1 MFDSTAWLPVK
12 LVKSLFLVTSSKL
25 DNSNKLDTVLLSE
38 YKVLGD

>member
-12 LVKSLFLVTSSKL
+12 LVDSLFLVISSKL
-25 DNSNKLDTVLLSE
+25 DSSNKLDTVLLSG